1 MHAHMEYGADRSGG
15 RRPKHTTWRAVRAA
29 RPGTSWERRAVRAH
43 RRLPIDRG
51 RRAGSRSEDGRRE
64 ATHARL
70 RALNRIAWCGR
81 PPACRR
87 GAIDVFSYVTVP
99 TSTSTCPAILVCI
112 TLSFGDRPAA
122 RGGRGGGEGGLRNRP
137 SACVRAAPA
146 VWRVV
151 ELWLAHA
158 AGASR
163 SRSGGGNAAPTR
175 QAPRPCHPPH
185 DPYCCCCCCC
195 SLRTDGRHACTR
207 ARPCLSLVTTYD
219 DDPIPSTYYA
229 ATACIGW

>member
-1 MHAHMEYGADRSGG
+1 
-15 RRPKHTTWRAVRAA
+15 
-29 RPGTSWERRAVRAH
+29 VRAH

-163 SRSGGGNAAPTR
+163 SRSGGAMRHRHVKPRAPATRRTTPTAA
-175 QAPRPCHPPH
+175 AAAAAL
-185 DPYCCCCCCC
+185 YV
-195 SLRTDGRHACTR
+195 RTDGMHVHAR
-207 ARPCLSLVTTYD
+207 APAYL
-219 DDPIPSTYYA
+219 
-229 ATACIGW
+229 

>member
-1 MHAHMEYGADRSGG
+1 MEYGADRSGG

-122 RGGRGGGEGGLRNRP
+122 RGRGRGGEGGLRNRP

-163 SRSGGGNAAPTR
+163 SRSGGQRHVKPRAPATRRTTPTAA
-175 QAPRPCHPPH
+175 AAAL
-185 DPYCCCCCCC
+185 YV
-195 SLRTDGRHACTR
+195 RTDGMHVHAR
-207 ARPCLSLVTTYD
+207 APAYL
-219 DDPIPSTYYA
+219 
-229 ATACIGW
+229 